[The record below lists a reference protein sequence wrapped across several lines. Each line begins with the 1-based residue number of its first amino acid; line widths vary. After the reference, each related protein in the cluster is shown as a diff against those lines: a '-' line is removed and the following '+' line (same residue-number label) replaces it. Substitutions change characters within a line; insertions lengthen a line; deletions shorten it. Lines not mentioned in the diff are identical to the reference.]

1 MTGHP
6 TSLAPTEENSAPA
19 MCPYQVHVG
28 PEMDASRPPRRLPTW
43 VRVLLAPV
51 VMFVAALSPVV
62 MALVPDIDA
71 RLNALP
77 LPISVAA
84 MILMY
89 ALPTLVAWLLV
100 RALMRWVD
108 RRPMRE
114 TGWAWSSRSLPA
126 LMLGMGVI
134 LVLVVATG
142 LVVEAVAPTR
152 PVDAGSITGG
162 WPLWAVIAIA
172 LARAFLLQGIP
183 EELIWRGYVM
193 QTLRTPPVV
202 TAYISA
208 GGFAVLHLAS
218 QGGQQNL
225 LERLLYLAV
234 PFGFGLLAAA
244 LVIRT
249 GSLWSAVGVH
259 GGFHVATTI
268 LTLWCGV
275 GEGPVLWVAWGVITT
290 AVAAWL
296 LHRPGHRI
304 DRAA

>member
-1 MTGHP
+1 
-6 TSLAPTEENSAPA
+6 
-19 MCPYQVHVG
+19 
-28 PEMDASRPPRRLPTW
+28 
-43 VRVLLAPV
+43 
-51 VMFVAALSPVV
+51 
-62 MALVPDIDA
+62 
-71 RLNALP
+71 
-77 LPISVAA
+77 
-84 MILMY
+84 
-89 ALPTLVAWLLV
+89 
-100 RALMRWVD
+100 
-108 RRPMRE
+108 
-114 TGWAWSSRSLPA
+114 
-126 LMLGMGVI
+126 MLGMGVI